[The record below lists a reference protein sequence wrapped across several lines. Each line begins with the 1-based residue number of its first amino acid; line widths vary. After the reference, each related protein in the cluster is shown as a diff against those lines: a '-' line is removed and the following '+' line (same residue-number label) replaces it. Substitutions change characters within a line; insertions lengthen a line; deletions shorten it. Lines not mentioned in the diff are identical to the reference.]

1 MAATLAGAAYLY
13 WTATNLPA
21 SILPGYP
28 GDGFF
33 PKISLAVILV
43 FGSLLLIREY
53 LAPEPE
59 PEPAQTAK
67 NTDEDDDDNSSGPI
81 EFDLVEASLILG
93 LSLGYMYL
101 LKPLGLE
108 IATTLFMFA
117 LLFPRLLMP
126 APKAAAVALAGALVT
141 MVLVYFAFVIGL
153 NVPLPLKFLPV
164 FLGEY

>member
-1 MAATLAGAAYLY
+1 
-13 WTATNLPA
+13 
-21 SILPGYP
+21 
-28 GDGFF
+28 
-33 PKISLAVILV
+33 
-43 FGSLLLIREY
+43 
-53 LAPEPE
+53 
-59 PEPAQTAK
+59 
-67 NTDEDDDDNSSGPI
+67 
-81 EFDLVEASLILG
+81 
-93 LSLGYMYL
+93 MYL